1 MASFR
6 PKCAGFQSADDH
18 EGSGYPD
25 GVTVHELSRQDARRI
40 AVRAQL
46 LDAAPADGGRPTDL
60 LETVRHLT
68 LLQDDPTKAVAPNA
82 GLVVWSRLGS
92 GCPRDA
98 VPEAVDE
105 LALIDL
111 RGMLRPP
118 EDLALYRAELN
129 EWPGRAWP
137 RQVDWLEA
145 NDGFRRDLLAELR
158 RDGPLTR
165 HELPDTCVVP
175 WQSSGWN
182 NNRNLA
188 MMLELLVLRGEIAAA
203 GRRGRDRLWDLAERV
218 YPDEPP
224 VPADQARRLRN
235 ERRLRALGIARAS
248 APECMVEPDDVG
260 EAGEPAVIDGVRG
273 EWRVDPA
280 YLGGEFRGRVAILSP
295 LDRLIFD
302 RKRLV
307 DLFEFDYQLEMYKP
321 AAKRR
326 WGYWAIPILYGDRLV
341 GKIDATTDR
350 KLGVLRVD
358 AIHQDARF
366 GRLMTAN
373 VYRELTDL
381 ADWLGVDLALPD

>member
-1 MASFR
+1 MH
-6 PKCAGFQSADDH
+6 Q
-18 EGSGYPD
+18 
-25 GVTVHELSRQDARRI
+25 LSRQDARRI

-46 LDAAPADGGRPTDL
+46 LDAAPADETRPADL
-60 LETVRHLT
+60 LGTVRHLT
-68 LLQDDPTKAVAPNA
+68 LLQDDPTKAVAPNP

-98 VPEAVDE
+98 VPNAVDE

-118 EDLALYRAELN
+118 EDIALYRAELN
-129 EWPGRAWP
+129 AWPGAEPWQRP
-137 RQVDWLEA
+137 VEWLAA
-145 NDGFRRDLLAELR
+145 NDGFRRDVLAELR

-165 HELPDTCVVP
+165 HELPDTCIVG

-188 MMLELLVLRGEIAAA
+188 MMLELLVLRGEVAAA

-224 VPADQARRLRN
+224 VPSDQARRIRN

-260 EAGEPAVIDGVRG
+260 EAGEPALIDGVRG

-302 RKRLV
+302 RKRMA

-326 WGYWAIPILYGDRLV
+326 WGYWAMPILYGDRLI
-341 GKIDATTDR
+341 GKVDATTDR

-358 AIHQDARF
+358 AIHQDVRF

-373 VYRELTDL
+373 VYRELGDL

>member
-1 MASFR
+1 M
-6 PKCAGFQSADDH
+6 
-18 EGSGYPD
+18 
-25 GVTVHELSRQDARRI
+25 TVHELSRQDARRI

-46 LDAAPADGGRPTDL
+46 LDAAAADGTRPDEL
-60 LETVRHLT
+60 LGTVRHLT

-92 GCPRDA
+92 AFPRAA

-111 RGMLRPP
+111 HGMLRPP
-118 EDLALYRAELN
+118 EDLALYRAELA
-129 EWPGRAWP
+129 EWPGAEAWP
-137 RQVDWLEA
+137 RQVEWLRV
-145 NDGFRRDLLAELR
+145 NDGFRHVLLAELR

-165 HELPDTCVVP
+165 HELPDSCVVP

-182 NNRNLA
+182 DNRNLA
-188 MMLELLVLRGEIAAA
+188 MMLDLLVRRGEVAAA

-224 VPADQARRLRN
+224 IPAEQARRIRD
-235 ERRLRALGIARAS
+235 ERRLRALGLARARS
-248 APECMVEPDDVG
+248 SQTMIEPDDVG
-260 EAGEPAVIDGVRG
+260 EAGEPAVIEGVRG
-273 EWRVDPA
+273 HWRVDPA
-280 YLGGEFRGRVAILSP
+280 YLGGEFHGRVAILSP

-302 RKRLV
+302 RKRMA

-321 AAKRR
+321 AVKRR
-326 WGYWAIPILYGDRLV
+326 WGYWAMPILYGDRLV

-373 VYRELTDL
+373 VYRELADL
-381 ADWLGVDLALPD
+381 ADWLEVDLTLPD